1 MMYISMNLVGTDW
14 LGVVPVVGRLRADGL
29 SEGAVVVDAEAS
41 PLLTQCH
48 LRVARRPRLVGVV
61 DVEVLGPRACAFLW
75 R

>member
-1 MMYISMNLVGTDW
+1 MMYMSMNLVGTDW

-29 SEGAVVVDAEAS
+29 SKGAVVVDAEAS

-61 DVEVLGPRACAFLW
+61 DVEVLGPRACAFWW

>member
-1 MMYISMNLVGTDW
+1 MNLVGTDW

-29 SEGAVVVDAEAS
+29 SEGAVVLHPKPP
-41 PLLTQCH
+41 PLLAQRH
-48 LRVARRPRLVGVV
+48 LRVARRGRSRLVDVV